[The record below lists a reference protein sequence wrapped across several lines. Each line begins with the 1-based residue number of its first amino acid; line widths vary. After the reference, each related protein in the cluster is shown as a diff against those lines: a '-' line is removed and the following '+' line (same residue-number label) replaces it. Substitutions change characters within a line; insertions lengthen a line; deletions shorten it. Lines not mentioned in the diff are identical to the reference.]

1 MKRVRLPT
9 TVWALGIVSLLTDV
23 SSELVHALL
32 PLLLAGP
39 LGASMV
45 MIGLIEGAAE
55 ATASIVKLF
64 SGALSDRIGRRKP
77 LVVAGYGLSALTKL
91 VFPLVNGAG
100 FMLGARLLDRLAGQ
114 RRHACQRR
122 AGDGAHRQR
131 RR

>member
-1 MKRVRLPT
+1 MTRVRLPT

-39 LGASMV
+39 LGASML

-91 VFPLVNGAG
+91 VFPLVH
-100 FMLGARLLDRLAGQ
+100 RL
-114 RRHACQRR
+114 
-122 AGDGAHRQR
+122 
-131 RR
+131 

>member
-1 MKRVRLPT
+1 MTRVRLPT

-39 LGASMV
+39 LGASML

-64 SGALSDRIGRRKP
+64 SGALSDRIGRCPDRRCHAAGTARCRVWLAP
-77 LVVAGYGLSALTKL
+77 VA
-91 VFPLVNGAG
+91 
-100 FMLGARLLDRLAGQ
+100 
-114 RRHACQRR
+114 
-122 AGDGAHRQR
+122 
-131 RR
+131 